1 MHVALSHQIKV
12 IVLAQI
18 GGQVECLQCVS
29 VSVVFATYVESLI
42 PELLSGTG
50 KQAFL
55 SYYIQSVRIFRLYG
69 FQRKLLLSVQIQ
81 CDLAEV
87 VVLEVERV
95 TSEMTVECLII
106 YESDHD
112 ASG

>member
-1 MHVALSHQIKV
+1 M

-18 GGQVECLQCVS
+18 GSQIECIQCVS
-29 VSVVFATYVESLI
+29 ISVVFATYVESLI

-81 CDLAEV
+81 CNLTQA
-87 VVLEVERV
+87 
-95 TSEMTVECLII
+95 
-106 YESDHD
+106 
-112 ASG
+112 